1 MSIRYIEATK
11 QLILETKSTTYQM
24 KIDDLGYLN
33 HLYYGAKIHQNDMSY
48 PYRIYD
54 HGFSGNPYDMRNN
67 RAFSLDSMA
76 QEYTSFGVG
85 DFRVTSIA
93 ASCSDGSR
101 CAEFR
106 YEKHEI
112 LDGKYSI
119 PGLPSVYDSGQV
131 AQTLIVTLI
140 DNAANIR
147 IKLYYG
153 VFEDLDIITRA
164 AEISNAGYEIVWLRK
179 ASSMCLELPF
189 GKWDMIHFHGR
200 HCMERQPE
208 RVPLFHGIQTLSS
221 GRGMSSHQH
230 NPFVILCDH
239 EATEESGACYGMM
252 LMYSGNH
259 KTEIELDQFDSTRVV
274 MGLSDDR
281 FRWELAPGTSLH
293 TPEVIL
299 TCADGLTQLTHR
311 YHRVIR
317 NNVVRGAYKLSH
329 RPVLINNWE
338 AMYFDLN
345 EEKLL
350 SLAQKASK
358 LGIELFVLDDGWFKN
373 RYDDN
378 AALGDWVPDEKKL
391 PNGLDGLIEKINALG
406 MKFGLWVE
414 PEMVSENSDL
424 YRAHPD
430 WALTAPNRA
439 PMMARNQLVL
449 DLSRSEV
456 HEYIFNTLSD
466 LLSKYNITYIKWDFN
481 RPLSDVYSHST
492 PSPRQGEVAHR
503 YYLSL
508 YKLYQRLTEK
518 FPNVLFEG
526 CAGGGGRFD
535 AGMLQYSPQIWCSDN
550 TDPISRL
557 TIQYGTSFGYPV
569 SSIGAHV
576 SATPNHQTG
585 RLTPLSTR
593 GIVAM
598 SGTFGYELDL
608 HKLSDED
615 LEEIKAQ
622 VAHFKEIEPIVHNG
636 LFYRLSSMKES
647 GHYFAWQFVS
657 PEKDRSLLNIVV
669 TNPLANSTPIHV
681 KPKGLDPEALYSV
694 DGEFECLGAALMSA
708 GYTFPQLTGDY
719 PSMQVDIKKI
729 K

>member
-1 MSIRYIEATK
+1 MSIRYIEETG
-11 QLILETKSTTYQM
+11 QLILETRSTSYQM
-24 KIDDLGYLN
+24 KIDSLGYLN
-33 HLYYGAKIHQNDMSY
+33 HLYYGPKVETTDMSY

-67 RAFSLDSMA
+67 RAFSLDSMP

-85 DFRVTSIA
+85 DFRVSSIA

-112 LDGKYSI
+112 IDGKYSI
-119 PGLPSVYDSGQV
+119 PGLPSVYDSGAV

-153 VFEDLDIITRA
+153 VFESLDIITRA

-208 RVPLFHGIQTLSS
+208 RVPLFHGIHTLSS

-239 EATEESGACYGMM
+239 EATEDSGTCYGMM

-281 FRWELAPGTSLH
+281 FRWELAPNTSLH

-299 TCADGLTQLTHR
+299 TCADGLTELSHR

-350 SLAQKASK
+350 ALADKAAS

-373 RYDDN
+373 RVDDN

-391 PNGLDGLIEKINALG
+391 PNGLDSLIEKINAKG

-414 PEMVSENSDL
+414 PEMVSEDSDL

-449 DLSRSEV
+449 DLSRQEV

-481 RPLSDVYSHST
+481 RPLSDVYSRST

-508 YKLYQRLTEK
+508 YKIYERLTEK

-535 AGMLQYSPQIWCSDN
+535 AGMLHYAPQIWCSDN

-557 TIQYGTSFGYPV
+557 TIQYGTSFGYPM
-569 SSIGAHV
+569 SSVGAHV

-598 SGTFGYELDL
+598 SGAFGYELDL
-608 HKLSDED
+608 LKLSDGE
-615 LEEIKAQ
+615 LAEIKEQ
-622 VAHFKEIEPIVHNG
+622 VARFKEIEPIVHNG
-636 LFYRLSSMKES
+636 LFYRLSSMQES

-657 PEKDRSLLNIVV
+657 PEKDRSLVNIVV

-681 KPKGLDPEALYSV
+681 RLKGLDPDALYSV
-694 DGEFECLGAALMSA
+694 DGEFECSGSALMKA
-708 GYTFPQLTGDY
+708 GYTFTRLTGDY
-719 PSMQVDIKKI
+719 PALQVDIKQVK
-729 K
+729 